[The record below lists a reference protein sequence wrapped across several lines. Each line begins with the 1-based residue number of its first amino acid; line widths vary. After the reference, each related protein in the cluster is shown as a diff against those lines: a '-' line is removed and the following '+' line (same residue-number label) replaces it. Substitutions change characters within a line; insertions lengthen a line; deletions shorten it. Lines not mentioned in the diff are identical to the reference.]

1 MDEFE
6 EMASDFLSGDWRT
19 DGRLAFDAV
28 WVDHFWDARIEG
40 VVFAADMDEAI
51 ERARAQ
57 RADGLPIDSL
67 RLGDDV
73 VEGLSGGHSVRA
85 ARVLIEIDGTLI
97 EDTIPALTWSMASEL
112 ASDMYEPYGEVLAV
126 QDGND
131 ALVFVDKDRFVGRDD
146 IPLGWLEILEG

>member
-57 RADGLPIDSL
+57 CADGLPIDSL